1 VNQQNSTM
9 TQKEEPGVS
18 FPSDAPLEL
27 VFVSIENWDDVWRR
41 NQFVCGRIAKRFPH
55 SKILFVGTA
64 RDVSNQIRTGRTAD
78 LRTPATWQ
86 VPGYPNIH
94 VTRPLKFLPNT
105 IPAMRRINEAMYRSH
120 TLRVARQLGF
130 HRPILW
136 LNPHYAVHMV
146 GKMGEDRVV
155 YDITDDW
162 ITLTQSEALTR
173 LIVEQDRELCRVA
186 DAVIVCSQKL
196 YDLKHELARNLH
208 LIPNGVDAEHYRC
221 VLDGTGPLPEEAAD
235 WPRPIYGYTG
245 TIHPDRVDVD
255 LVERMARRLT
265 QGCFALVGPFFLPDA
280 DRDRLLATG
289 KVFFTGP
296 VPYTRLPQFM
306 RAFDVCMTPHLVTP
320 FTESLNPIKLWEYLA
335 GGKPIVSTDVAGFR
349 DFPQF
354 VRIAKGEDEFL
365 NALQEAQHEAPALGE
380 ARRAEARKHSWDA
393 RVDQILDV
401 VANCK

>member
-1 VNQQNSTM
+1 MSF
-9 TQKEEPGVS
+9 EPNE
-18 FPSDAPLEL
+18 PLEL
-27 VFVSIENWDDVWRR
+27 IFVSIENWDDVWRR
-41 NQFVCGRIAKRFPH
+41 NQFVCGRIARRFPN

-64 RDVSNQIRTGRTAD
+64 RDVSNQVRTGNKAD
-78 LRTPATWQ
+78 LQAPATWQ

-105 IPAMRRINEAMYRSH
+105 VAATRRINEKMYRDH
-120 TLRVARQLGF
+120 ARKVARQLGF
-130 HRPILW
+130 RRPILW

-146 GKMGEDRVV
+146 GKMGEDRVI

-173 LIVEQDRELCRVA
+173 RIIEQDRELCRVA
-186 DAVIVCSQKL
+186 DAVIVCSEKL
-196 YDLKHELARNLH
+196 YELKKDLARNLH
-208 LIPNGVDAEHYRC
+208 LIPNGVDADHYRC
-221 VLDGTGPLPEEAAD
+221 VLDDTGPLPEETAA
-235 WPRPIYGYTG
+235 WPRPLYGYTG

-255 LVERMARRLT
+255 MVERMARKLT
-265 QGCFALVGPFFLPDA
+265 QGSFALVGPSFLPEA
-280 DRDRLLATG
+280 DRTRLLATD

-296 VPYTRLPQFM
+296 VPYERLPQFM
-306 RAFDVCMTPHLVTP
+306 RAFDVCMTPHMMTP

-335 GGKPIVSTDVAGFR
+335 GGKPIVATDVAGFR

-354 VRIAKGEDEFL
+354 VRIARTEEEFL
-365 NALQEAQHEAPALGE
+365 NALQEARCEPKEKGE

-401 VANCK
+401 VVNCKRAG

>member
-1 VNQQNSTM
+1 MSF
-9 TQKEEPGVS
+9 EPN
-18 FPSDAPLEL
+18 DPLEL
-27 VFVSIENWDDVWRR
+27 IFVSMENWDDVWRR
-41 NQFVCGRIAKRFPH
+41 NQFVCSRIAQRFPQ

-64 RDVSNQIRTGRTAD
+64 RDVSNQLRTGRTAD
-78 LRTPATWQ
+78 LSVPATWQ

-105 IPAMRRINEAMYRSH
+105 VPAMRRVNEAVYRSH
-120 TLRVARQLGF
+120 ALRVAHQLGF
-130 HRPILW
+130 RQPILW

-146 GKMGEDRVV
+146 GKMGEDRVI

-162 ITLTQSEALTR
+162 ITLTQSEAQTH
-173 LIVEQDRELCRVA
+173 LIIAQDRELCRVA

-196 YDLKHELARNLH
+196 YDLKQELARNLH

-221 VLDGTGPLPEEAAD
+221 VLEGTGPLPEEAAD

-245 TIHPDRVDVD
+245 TIHPDRVDVG

-296 VPYTRLPQFM
+296 VPYARLPQFM

-365 NALQEAQHEAPALGE
+365 KALQEAQQEAPEWGE
-380 ARRAEARKHSWDA
+380 ARRVEARKHSWDA
-393 RVDQILDV
+393 RVDQILDA
-401 VANCK
+401 VAEARP

>member
-1 VNQQNSTM
+1 M
-9 TQKEEPGVS
+9 S
-18 FPSDAPLEL
+18 FESNEPLEL

-41 NQFVCGRIAKRFPH
+41 NQFVCGQIARRFPN

-64 RDVSNQIRTGRTAD
+64 RDVSNQIRTGRTAGLKD
-78 LRTPATWQ
+78 PAVWA

-105 IPAMRRINEAMYRSH
+105 IPTMRRINEKMYRDQA
-120 TLRVARQLGF
+120 RKVAKSLGF
-130 HRPILW
+130 RRPILW

-146 GKMGEDRVV
+146 GKMGEDRTI

-173 LIVEQDRELCRVA
+173 LIIEQDRELCRIA

-196 YDLKHELARNLH
+196 YDLKKDLARNLH
-208 LIPNGVDAEHYRC
+208 LIPNGVDANHYRC
-221 VLDGTGPLPEEAAD
+221 VLDGAGPLPEESAA

-255 LVERMARRLT
+255 LVERMAKRLT
-265 QGCFALVGPFFLPDA
+265 EGCFALVGPGFLPDA

-289 KVFFTGP
+289 KVHFTGP
-296 VPYTRLPQFM
+296 VPYDRLPQFM
-306 RAFDVCMTPHLVTP
+306 RAFDVCMTPHRMTP

-354 VRIAKGEDEFL
+354 VRIARTEDEFL
-365 NALQEAQHEAPALGE
+365 NALQEARGEAPEMGE

-401 VANCK
+401 VANCKRSS

>member
-1 VNQQNSTM
+1 MSPSESPVQQ
-9 TQKEEPGVS
+9 VS
-18 FPSDAPLEL
+18 FEADAPLEL
-27 VFVSIENWDDVWRR
+27 IFVSIENWDDVWRR
-41 NQFVCGRIAKRFPH
+41 NQFVCGQIARRFPN

-64 RDVSNQIRTGRTAD
+64 RDFSNQVRTGRSAGMQV
-78 LRTPATWQ
+78 PATWQ

-105 IPAMRRINEAMYRSH
+105 IPVTRRINESMYRNH
-120 TLRVARQLGF
+120 ALRVARQLGF
-130 HRPILW
+130 QRPILW

-146 GKMGEDRVV
+146 GKMGEDRTI

-162 ITLTQSEALTR
+162 ITLTQAEAQTR
-173 LIVEQDRELCRVA
+173 RIIEQDRELCRVA
-186 DAVIVCSQKL
+186 EAVIVCSQKL
-196 YDLKHELARNLH
+196 YDLKKELARNLH

-221 VLDGTGPLPEEAAD
+221 VLDDTGPLPEETAA

-265 QGCFALVGPFFLPDA
+265 QGCFALVGPNFLLEPDQE
-280 DRDRLLATG
+280 RLRATG

-306 RAFDVCMTPHLVTP
+306 RAFDVSMTPHRVTP

-335 GGKPIVSTDVAGFR
+335 GGKPIVATNVAGFR

-354 VRIAKGEDEFL
+354 VRIAKNEDEFL
-365 NALQEAQHEAPALGE
+365 NALQEARQEAPELAE

-393 RVDQILDV
+393 RVDEILQV
-401 VANCK
+401 VADAKRAR

>member
-1 VNQQNSTM
+1 M
-9 TQKEEPGVS
+9 TPEFASPLPFK
-18 FPSDAPLEL
+18 SDEPLEL
-27 VFVSIENWDDVWRR
+27 IFVSLENWDDVWRR
-41 NQFVCGRIAKRFPH
+41 NQFVCGQIARRFPNC
-55 SKILFVGTA
+55 KILFVGNA
-64 RDVSNQIRTGRTAD
+64 RDVSNQLRRGQTAD
-78 LRTPATWQ
+78 LRVPATWQ
-86 VPGYPNIH
+86 VPDYPNIH

-105 IPAMRRINEAMYRSH
+105 IPAARRINEGMFRRHVQRTAHR
-120 TLRVARQLGF
+120 LGF
-130 HRPILW
+130 RRPILW
-136 LNPHYAVHMV
+136 LNPHSAVHMV
-146 GKMGEDRVV
+146 GKMGEDRTI

-173 LIVEQDRELCRVA
+173 LIIEQDRELCRVA

-196 YDLKHELARNLH
+196 YDLKKELAQNLH

-221 VLDGTGPLPEEAAD
+221 VLEGTGPLPEETAA
-235 WPRPIYGYTG
+235 WPHPIYGYTG

-255 LVERMARRLT
+255 LVEGMAQRLT

-296 VPYTRLPQFM
+296 IPYARLPQFM
-306 RAFDVCMTPHLVTP
+306 RAFDVSITPHRVTP

-335 GGKPIVSTDVAGFR
+335 GGKPIVATNVAGFR

-354 VRIAKGEDEFL
+354 VQIAQSEKEFL
-365 NALQEAQHEAPALGE
+365 HALQEAQHEASSLPE

-393 RVDQILDV
+393 RVEQILEV
-401 VANCK
+401 VAACKPSS